1 MKLFKL
7 IASKAGR
14 IVFDDRVQ
22 ADSPRTAREQMK
34 SVLGLQ
40 SLTGVVYSI
49 TEIPVELIKE
59 LVNARVAEVILS
71 RNGRSGNVNLEA
83 LIGSAVTDAI
93 GARLR
98 PIEQRLG
105 GLESA
110 GQSGT
115 TRRRFDSP
123 PAQGTADQWTDG
135 RGCELGD
142 GAPVLQPE
150 QKPEADGGALRSVD
164 QHGQSPHPEGELVMS
179 VAIRKYGA
187 RFFAVYVNGELLA
200 VTVYRKGAVA
210 VAARLREIDYP
221 TLRVAEKGGSY
232 ASGR

>member
-83 LIGSAVTDAI
+83 LIGSAVTDAL

-98 PIEQRLG
+98 PIEQRLVAM
-105 GLESA
+105 ESA

-115 TRRRFDSP
+115 TRRRFDAFQREST
-123 PAQGTADQWTDG
+123 PAN
-135 RGCELGD
+135 
-142 GAPVLQPE
+142 GAENPTPE
-150 QKPEADGGALRSVD
+150 TP
-164 QHGQSPHPEGELVMS
+164 
-179 VAIRKYGA
+179 
-187 RFFAVYVNGELLA
+187 AVPA
-200 VTVYRKGAVA
+200 TP
-210 VAARLREIDYP
+210 AARTHRPRKARQI
-221 TLRVAEKGGSY
+221 
-232 ASGR
+232 SGRTVADVNWAMVRRFYSRNKSPKQTAAHFDLSINTVKARIRRENW

>member
-1 MKLFKL
+1 MKLFK
-7 IASKAGR
+7 IVACKAGK

-59 LVNARVAEVILS
+59 LINARVAEVVLS

-105 GLESA
+105 ALESP
-110 GQSGT
+110 GQSST
-115 TRRRFDSP
+115 TRRRFDAFQRVP
-123 PAQGTADQWTDG
+123 TPAN
-135 RGCELGD
+135 
-142 GAPVLQPE
+142 GAETPAPE
-150 QKPEADGGALRSVD
+150 QPAAAATPAVRT
-164 QHGQSPHPEGELVMS
+164 HRP
-179 VAIRKYGA
+179 RKA
-187 RFFAVYVNGELLA
+187 RQV
-200 VTVYRKGAVA
+200 
-210 VAARLREIDYP
+210 
-221 TLRVAEKGGSY
+221 
-232 ASGR
+232 SGRTVADVNWAMVRRFYSRNKSPKQTAAHFDLSLNTVKARIRRENW

>member
-59 LVNARVAEVILS
+59 LVNARVAEVVLS

-115 TRRRFDSP
+115 TRRRFDAFQREST
-123 PAQGTADQWTDG
+123 PAN
-135 RGCELGD
+135 
-142 GAPVLQPE
+142 GAETPAPETPAVPVTP
-150 QKPEADGGALRSVD
+150 
-164 QHGQSPHPEGELVMS
+164 
-179 VAIRKYGA
+179 
-187 RFFAVYVNGELLA
+187 
-200 VTVYRKGAVA
+200 
-210 VAARLREIDYP
+210 AARTHRPRKVRQI
-221 TLRVAEKGGSY
+221 
-232 ASGR
+232 SGRTVADVNWVMVRRFYSRNKSPKQTAAHFDLSINTVKARIRRENW

>member
-1 MKLFKL
+1 MKLFK
-7 IASKAGR
+7 IVASKAGR

-22 ADSPRTAREQMK
+22 ADTPRTAREQMK

-59 LVNARVAEVILS
+59 LVNARVAEVVLS

-105 GLESA
+105 SLESA

-115 TRRRFDSP
+115 SRRRFDAFQREST
-123 PAQGTADQWTDG
+123 PANGAETLAPETPATPATPARTATRRQ
-135 RGCELGD
+135 
-142 GAPVLQPE
+142 
-150 QKPEADGGALRSVD
+150 
-164 QHGQSPHPEGELVMS
+164 
-179 VAIRKYGA
+179 RKA
-187 RFFAVYVNGELLA
+187 RQ
-200 VTVYRKGAVA
+200 
-210 VAARLREIDYP
+210 I
-221 TLRVAEKGGSY
+221 
-232 ASGR
+232 SGRTVADVNWAMVRRFYSRNKSPKQTAAHFDLSLNTVKARIRREAW

>member
-1 MKLFKL
+1 MKLFK
-7 IASKAGR
+7 IVACKAGK

-59 LVNARVAEVILS
+59 LVNARVAEVVLS

-105 GLESA
+105 ALESP
-110 GQSGT
+110 GQPST
-115 TRRRFDSP
+115 TRRRFDAFQRESTP
-123 PAQGTADQWTDG
+123 SNGAETPA
-135 RGCELGD
+135 
-142 GAPVLQPE
+142 PE
-150 QKPEADGGALRSVD
+150 QPAAPATATTRA
-164 QHGQSPHPEGELVMS
+164 HRP
-179 VAIRKYGA
+179 RKA
-187 RFFAVYVNGELLA
+187 RQV
-200 VTVYRKGAVA
+200 
-210 VAARLREIDYP
+210 
-221 TLRVAEKGGSY
+221 
-232 ASGR
+232 SGRTVADVNWAMVRRFYSRNKSPKQTAAHFDLSLNTVKARIRREKW